1 MYTDATNLGMTRCCW
16 HSLVSSVSLQHLQ
29 QSPGSCG
36 ESRCASPGT
45 ERKAQ
50 HGSTTNSLIFFFT
63 HPVRQVVLNL
73 KQIRTVQYL
82 KNSDTAI
89 LNPRLTLDRRG
100 NTQPGGSPEI
110 RQNQKP
116 PSPTPS
122 ETMDSNLSPQSPF
135 QTARH
140 QNPPHNLHRVTPVCL
155 KQVQD
160 HQQLKIRILKKHRNA
175 QCV

>member
-73 KQIRTVQYL
+73 KRIRTVQYL
-82 KNSDTAI
+82 KKTEI
-89 LNPRLTLDRRG
+89 LQYSTHA
-100 NTQPGGSPEI
+100 
-110 RQNQKP
+110 
-116 PSPTPS
+116 
-122 ETMDSNLSPQSPF
+122 SPQTGGVTHSQEAAQKLGRTKSHLPPP
-135 QTARH
+135 QAR
-140 QNPPHNLHRVTPVCL
+140 QWTPTSVL
-155 KQVQD
+155 KVLSKQ
-160 HQQLKIRILKKHRNA
+160 HGTRILPTIYTGLH
-175 QCV
+175 QSV

>member
-29 QSPGSCG
+29 QSPGSSG

-45 ERKAQ
+45 ERKVQ

-73 KQIRTVQYL
+73 KRIRTVQYL
-82 KNSDTAI
+82 KKQQYCNTQ
-89 LNPRLTLDRRG
+89 LTLERRG

-110 RQNQKP
+110 GQNQKP

-122 ETMDSNLSPQSPF
+122 ETMDSNLSPQSAFPNS
-135 QTARH
+135 TAPESSPRST
-140 QNPPHNLHRVTPVCL
+140 QGYTSLFEIGTRSPATEN
-155 KQVQD
+155 QD
-160 HQQLKIRILKKHRNA
+160 T
-175 QCV
+175 